1 MGGKKKA
8 GSIFSIDFLLYLLW
22 EVSLGGVCVCTLK
35 SCFLFLFWQIPT
47 SSADSFMGYGPVV
60 ADGYGC
66 SYNPQP
72 DCVIFCASA
81 FKSCESTSVAGFVRQ
96 LSDTLVQV
104 GDMLENRSPPPPP
117 KWKIERAPKVESI
130 RTIFSHFPPNLNC
143 LSIRPS
149 LLVFV
154 LRCCFES

>member
-1 MGGKKKA
+1 M
-8 GSIFSIDFLLYLLW
+8 
-22 EVSLGGVCVCTLK
+22 CTLK

-60 ADGYGC
+60 PDGYGC

-117 KWKIERAPKVESI
+117 SKWNKFEKSPQKVESI
-130 RTIFSHFPPNLNC
+130 RTIFSHIFHPILTVSFYTPK
-143 LSIRPS
+143 S
-149 LLVFV
+149 LLFLKLTILGYMAPRLFT
-154 LRCCFES
+154 LRDLFTHALCWAPQS